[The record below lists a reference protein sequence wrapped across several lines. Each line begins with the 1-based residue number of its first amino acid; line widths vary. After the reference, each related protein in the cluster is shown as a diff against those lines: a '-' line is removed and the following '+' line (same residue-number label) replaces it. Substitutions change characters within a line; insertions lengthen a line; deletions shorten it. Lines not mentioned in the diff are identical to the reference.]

1 MSVSAAIRSSLKK
14 AKLNQI
20 KLSQFWGTTPQVI
33 SNKMRLERWTGEE
46 IATVAELTGGK
57 LVILY
62 PDGEQIPIEAS
73 RKAVKTPEEPEKP
86 EAPKANTAPKEKKE
100 PKPKKAPAKPK
111 AAKKPKAR
119 EEQMSIFEVI

>member
-1 MSVSAAIRSSLKK
+1 MSVSAAIRSALKK

-20 KLSQFWGTTPQVI
+20 KLSLYWGTTPQVI

-62 PDGEQIPIEAS
+62 PDGEQIPIEATK
-73 RKAVKTPEEPEKP
+73 KAVKTPEELEKL
-86 EAPKANTAPKEKKE
+86 EASKEKKE

-111 AAKKPKAR
+111 AAKKPKAQ
-119 EEQMSIFEVI
+119 EEQISIFEVI